1 MPEGPSV
8 KRFQLRCSPFV
19 GQTVTKVEGRTRQMN
34 PDELKSLTL
43 CDTQVHGKNLFLAF
57 GTIQEVAPCSDSA
70 SPGPSECRPSVP
82 GTATSGDNTL
92 PLEGNAHHP
101 QCHLL
106 EEPEV
111 DDLPLLTEN
120 AARQPRKWLR
130 FHFGL
135 YGSIRAN
142 EFARAS
148 KANKRGD
155 WRDPTPRLTL
165 HFDRGGF
172 LVFYSCRIFQCSS
185 PTAQPATDIL
195 SPEFDREQALEA
207 LCKATPVCH
216 TLLDQRHFS
225 GLGNIIKNEVLY
237 LAKIHPLS
245 LGSLLPPSAL
255 KSLLDHAIQFSL
267 EWLNSKLQGRGLR
280 PQIYGKDKCPAGH
293 EVMKGTFG
301 PVDGLKRLTWWCCQ
315 CQLEVLPEEIHGN

>member
-1 MPEGPSV
+1 M
-8 KRFQLRCSPFV
+8 K
-19 GQTVTKVEGRTRQMN
+19 QMIN
-34 PDELKSLTL
+34 KANLE
-43 CDTQVHGKNLFLAF
+43 VHGKNLFLAF
-57 GTIQEVAPCSDSA
+57 GTIQEMAPCSDSA

-82 GTATSGDNTL
+82 GTSTSGDNTL
-92 PLEGNAHHP
+92 PLRTEGNAHHP

-111 DDLPLLTEN
+111 DDYPLLTEN
-120 AARQPRKWLR
+120 AARQSRKWLR

-155 WRDPTPRLTL
+155 WRDPSPRGTLQWPTAPPPPKALLKETTTTL
-165 HFDRGGF
+165 HIC
-172 LVFYSCRIFQCSS
+172 CRIFQCSS

-245 LGSLLPPSAL
+245 LGSLLPSSAL
-255 KSLLDHAIQFSL
+255 TSLLDHAIQFSL
-267 EWLNSKLQGRGLR
+267 EWFNSKLQGHRLC
-280 PQIYGKDKCPAGH
+280 PQIYGKDKCPVGH

-301 PVDGLKRLTWWCCQ
+301 PVDGLKRLTWWCRQ